1 MSKKTETLESAH
13 FSTGNGGMT
22 FEIVRAS
29 YGTDASYHLVHELS
43 HYGVRQI
50 VQIPVNDIEMMDEMI
65 LMMQRARAA
74 MPPVPSYY
82 QTSRIYRKVIDGVPV
97 KEPEPDPKEMMDE
110 SYGEDMSDTDEE
122 DASVINKVMASPSV
136 KVATF
141 GQFSKAKPPG
151 P

>member
-1 MSKKTETLESAH
+1 MSKKTETLESTH

-22 FEIVRAS
+22 FEIVRDS
-29 YGTDASYHLVHELS
+29 YGQDASYHLVHELS
-43 HYGVRQI
+43 HYGVRQA

-74 MPPVPSYY
+74 MTPVPSYY
-82 QTSRIYRKVIDGVPV
+82 QTSRIYRKFIDGVPV
-97 KEPEPDPKEMMDE
+97 KEPEPDPKEMMGD
-110 SYGEDMSDTDEE
+110 SE
-122 DASVINKVMASPSV
+122 DALVINRVMTGPNV

-141 GQFSKAKPPG
+141 GQFSKVKPPG